1 MTDSA
6 VVLERLYNLLPG
18 VYRRRDIEQGGQLRA
33 LLSVVAEQLALLE
46 DDIAQLYDDQ
56 FIETCAEWVVPY
68 IGDLVG
74 ARGVETSQPEAH
86 LSQRALV
93 AHTLAYR
100 RRKGTAAVLEQIAR
114 DMTGWEA
121 RAVEYFALVGA
132 AQHVK
137 RVRPGSGG
145 TAALRDA
152 AALDARATPFDSL
165 ARTADVRRISR
176 GRGQF
181 NVPNVGIFLWRQRS
195 YSLTD
200 VPAVKVDNWRY
211 LVNPLGGPLQL
222 FRQPQTEDRI
232 THLAQPANVPLPIT
246 RRDLDRSLAD
256 LYGPDASV
264 SLTVDGAPIAV
275 DQIVACNLS
284 DVGAGWAH
292 APTDKFGID
301 PELGRLTMPLTR
313 TPPTS
318 VHVDFHYGFAADMG
332 GGEYDRAST
341 LDSSLDPV
349 QRVPGALTTIPDALN
364 ALQSTG
370 GGGVVEITDNATYAL
385 PTNAQ
390 VSIPG
395 GQRVEIRASDSRRPH
410 VVLTG
415 DTVLTGGPGSEL
427 TLNGLLISG
436 DGFRITGQFNRV
448 SFRHCTLV
456 ASVPG
461 ASPRIVVE
469 ALGATIEVD
478 HSILVGGLRAP
489 DGSMVTV
496 VDSIVDATDP
506 TDVAYSAT
514 NAGDPGAPLDARNA
528 TFIGKVDAAEL
539 TASNSIFLAALSDAD
554 TWSAPVRVLRRQAG
568 YVRYS
573 FVPLAAA
580 GPRRYRC
587 QPERPSDE
595 GRVRPLLTSSIY
607 GAPGYGQLHSR
618 CPREIVRGADDESEM
633 GAFHDTHAPRRESGL
648 RARLAEFLPFGMEAG
663 VFYAS

>member
-6 VVLERLYNLLPG
+6 AVLERLYNLLPG

-74 ARGVETSQPEAH
+74 ARGVETSAPEEH

-121 RAVEYFALVGA
+121 RAVEYFALVGT

-137 RVRPGSGG
+137 RVRPNQGG
-145 TAALRDA
+145 LAPVRDS
-152 AALDARATPFDSL
+152 AALDARATPFDTL

-211 LVNPLGGPLQL
+211 LVNPLGEPLQL
-222 FRQPQTEDRI
+222 FRQPTTEDRI
-232 THLAQPANVPLPIT
+232 THLAEPANVPLPIT
-246 RRDLDRSLAD
+246 RRDLDRSLTD
-256 LYGPDASV
+256 LYGPDASL
-264 SLTVDGAPIAV
+264 SLTVDGVPIGV

-284 DVGAGWAH
+284 DVPGGWAH
-292 APTDKFGID
+292 APTDRFAVD

-318 VHVDFHYGFAADMG
+318 VRVSYHYGFAADIG

-341 LDSSLDPV
+341 LDSSLP
-349 QRVPGALTTIPDALN
+349 RVERVPALQATIPGALS

-370 GGGVVEITDNATYAL
+370 GSGVVEITDNATYAL
-385 PTNAQ
+385 PNNAQ
-390 VSIPG
+390 ISVPA
-395 GQRVEIRASDSRRPH
+395 GQLVEIRGSDSRRPH
-410 VVLTG
+410 VVLSG

-427 TLNGLLISG
+427 TFNGLLISG
-436 DGFRITGQFNRV
+436 NRFRITGQISRV
-448 SFRHCTLV
+448 RFRHCTLV
-456 ASVPG
+456 GLGPG

-469 ALGATIEVD
+469 ALGTTVEID
-478 HSILVGGLRAP
+478 HSIVVGGLRTP
-489 DGSMVTV
+489 DGSAVTV

-506 TDVAYSAT
+506 TDVAYSGA
-514 NAGDPGAPLDARNA
+514 NGSDPGAPLDVRNA
-528 TFIGKVDAAEL
+528 TFIGKVGAAEL
-539 TASNSIFLAALSDAD
+539 TASNSIFLSALSAAD

-595 GRVRPLLTSSIY
+595 GRVRPLLTSYIY
-607 GAPGYGQLHSR
+607 GAPGYGQLHAR
-618 CPREIVRGADDESEM
+618 CPRVIVRGADDESEM